1 MAADRTGIP
10 TTCAAL
16 DWQAWEPDI
25 RATLLFVV
33 DGDRIL
39 LMEKKRG
46 LGMGKVNGPGG
57 KLEPGETPLQAAVRE
72 TEEELGVIPLQPE
85 ARGTLFFQFTDGLKM
100 RVSVFVSHAHT
111 GTVRE
116 TDEARPLWTHLDA
129 IPYDAM
135 WADDRVWLPH
145 ALAGHTVT
153 LHAIFDGDTMLDHT
167 LHTDG

>member
-1 MAADRTGIP
+1 MAPDP
-10 TTCAAL
+10 TAVPRTCAAL
-16 DWQAWEPDI
+16 DWTTWVPDI

-46 LGMGKVNGPGG
+46 LGKGKVNGPGG

-72 TEEELGVIPLQPE
+72 TEEELGVTPLAPVP
-85 ARGTLFFQFTDGLKM
+85 RGTLFFQFTDGLKM
-100 RVSVFVSHAHT
+100 KVSVFVSHDHT
-111 GTVRE
+111 GAVCE
-116 TDEARPLWTHLDA
+116 TDEARPLWTPLDA

-145 ALAGHTVT
+145 ALAGWSVT
-153 LHAIFDGDTMLDHT
+153 LHAVFEGDAMLDHT
-167 LHTDG
+167 LRVEG